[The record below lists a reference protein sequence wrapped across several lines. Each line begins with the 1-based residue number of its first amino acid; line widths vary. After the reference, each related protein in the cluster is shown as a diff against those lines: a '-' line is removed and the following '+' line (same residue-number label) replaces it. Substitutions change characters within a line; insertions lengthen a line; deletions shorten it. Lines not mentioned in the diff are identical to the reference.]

1 MTIKL
6 NIFVTTGRKC
16 LCFRYWHAAIS
27 KFGADDDV
35 THTVSCE
42 PKGWKREV
50 GRVFSNFFFLC
61 KVLYNTTKRRL
72 LVSRFMCFIEYV

>member
-1 MTIKL
+1 MKYIRDDRPEVPL
-6 NIFVTTGRKC
+6 I
-16 LCFRYWHAAIS
+16 LILHAAIS

-50 GRVFSNFFFLC
+50 GRVFSNFFF
-61 KVLYNTTKRRL
+61 
-72 LVSRFMCFIEYV
+72 M